1 MSTVARH
8 ERYALSAVVEHQG
21 GSGGGHYVTYRRFQ
35 RYRPAARVTHEQK
48 VQQHIN
54 TIKLQQSGHHATANG
69 TNSNVSST
77 SSSSSPSG
85 SPAGSDD
92 DTWLM
97 ISDETVR
104 PVPWHAVQNA
114 QAYLLFYTAI

>member
-54 TIKLQQSGHHATANG
+54 TIKQQPSGHHPTANG
-69 TNSNVSST
+69 NAS
-77 SSSSSPSG
+77 SSSSSPSASG